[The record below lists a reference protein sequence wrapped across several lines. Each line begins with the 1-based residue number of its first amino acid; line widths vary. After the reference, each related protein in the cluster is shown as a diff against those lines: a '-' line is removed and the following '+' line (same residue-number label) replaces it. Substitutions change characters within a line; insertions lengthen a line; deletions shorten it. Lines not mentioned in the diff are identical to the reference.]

1 MNFLVIIVIWLIIGI
16 ITLIRL
22 KTFIRLS
29 YKNTNLP
36 PFWDGF
42 MYGLYQWGNIFF
54 FPVVIYDWYCWK
66 KRKKKS

>member
-1 MNFLVIIVIWLIIGI
+1 MNFLVIMFIWLIIGI

-22 KTFIRLS
+22 KTFIRLC

-42 MYGLYQWGNIFF
+42 MCGLYQCGNIVL
-54 FPVVIYDWYCWK
+54 FPIVIYDWYFWNKNK
-66 KRKKKS
+66 K